1 MIKTLALIIFNFKKF
16 IYFLP
21 LLFSDLWRF
30 LTHIGDDAFLL
41 PRIMIQ
47 LRRGYVIIEEHKTI
61 VFIIIAVIIVSVLIW
76 NIYFKKK

>member
-47 LRRGYVIIEEHKTI
+47 LRRGYDIIEEHKII
-61 VFIIIAVIIVSVLIW
+61 VLIVVVVIIVSVIVW
-76 NIYFKKK
+76 KKYYKN